1 LNNLSVYGCL
11 ITLLGF
17 CTNVLAKDL
26 LARAD
31 SLYALRADGAEGDRA
46 QRAPATAAIT
56 AYREAV
62 AAEPERIDAHWKL
75 LRALFFEAQYTGYN
89 RDERKTLFADAR
101 DQAEKSLDLMAKAH
115 GGKKLWESGSR
126 ERLAAHGDPDDAA
139 QLYLWSAIAW
149 AQWGRAHGAMSAIGS
164 GLAKRLRD
172 YGERVIELDPD
183 CEYGGGQRLLSG
195 LHARLPRVPF
205 ITGFV
210 RRDKAIPL
218 AEQALAIDG
227 DYPGNRYLYA
237 TTVLRLE
244 DPERREQALAM
255 LTQLANE
262 KTSGPSRVEW
272 QNLCD
277 RAQRWLEREEEEEDA
292 P

>member
-1 LNNLSVYGCL
+1 MNNLLVYSGL
-11 ITLLGF
+11 AVLLLF
-17 CTNVLAKDL
+17 SPAASAADL

-31 SLYALRADGAEGDRA
+31 SLYAQRADGADGDRA
-46 QRAPATAAIT
+46 QRAPATAAVA
-56 AYREAV
+56 AYREAM
-62 AAEPERIDAHWKL
+62 AANPDRIDAHWKL
-75 LRALFFEAQYTGYN
+75 LRALFFAGQYTGHS
-89 RDERKTLFADAR
+89 REERKELFADAR
-101 DQAEKSLDLMAKAH
+101 DQAEESLTLMAKTH
-115 GGKKLWESGSR
+115 GGKKLWEKGSR
-126 ERLAAHGDPDDAA
+126 ERLATHCNPDDAA

-149 AQWGRAHGAMSAIGS
+149 AQWGRANGAMSAIGS

-205 ITGFV
+205 ISGFV
-210 RRDKAIPL
+210 RKDKAIPL

-237 TTVLRLE
+237 TTVLKL
-244 DPERREQALAM
+244 DPERREQALAI
-255 LTQLANE
+255 LTQLASE
-262 KTSGPSRVEW
+262 ETSGPSRVEW

-277 RAQRWLEREEEEEDA
+277 RAQRWLEREEEEG

>member
-1 LNNLSVYGCL
+1 MKNLLVCGGLAVLLLFSPAASV
-11 ITLLGF
+11 
-17 CTNVLAKDL
+17 ADL

-218 AEQALAIDG
+218 AEQALAIDNA
-227 DYPGNRYLYA
+227 YPGNRYLYA
-237 TTVLRLE
+237 TTILKL
-244 DPERREQALAM
+244 DPARREQALAM
-255 LTQLANE
+255 LTQLASE

>member
-1 LNNLSVYGCL
+1 MNNLSVYGCL
-11 ITLLGF
+11 IALLGF
-17 CTNVLAKDL
+17 CSSVFAKDL

-31 SLYALRADGAEGDRA
+31 SLYALRAEGAEGDRA
-46 QRAPATAAIT
+46 QRAPATAAIA

-75 LRALFFEAQYTGYN
+75 LRALFFEAQYTGHN
-89 RDERKTLFADAR
+89 REERKTLFADAR
-101 DQAEKSLDLMAKAH
+101 DQAEESLAFMAKTH

-126 ERLAAHGDPDDAA
+126 ERLATHGDPDDAA

-172 YGERVIELDPD
+172 YGERVVALDPD

-205 ITGFV
+205 VTGFV
-210 RRDKAIPL
+210 RKDMAIPL

-237 TTVLRLE
+237 TTVLKL
-244 DPERREQALAM
+244 DPDRREQALAM
-255 LTQLANE
+255 LIQLANE
-262 KTSGPSRVEW
+262 ETSGPARVEW
-272 QNLCD
+272 QNLCY
-277 RAQRWLEREEEEEDA
+277 RAQRWLEREEEEEG

>member
-1 LNNLSVYGCL
+1 MNILLTCGCL
-11 ITLLGF
+11 AVLLF
-17 CTNVLAKDL
+17 SSSTASAADL

-31 SLYALRADGAEGDRA
+31 NLYAQRAEGAEGDRA
-46 QRAPATAAIT
+46 QRAPATAAID
-56 AYREAV
+56 AYRKAIAV
-62 AAEPERIDAHWKL
+62 DPDRIDAHWKL
-75 LRALFFEAQYTGYN
+75 LRALFFEAQYTGHN
-89 RDERKTLFADAR
+89 REERKVLFADAR
-101 DQAEKSLDLMAKAH
+101 DQAEESLALMAKAH
-115 GGKKLWESGSR
+115 GGKKLWEKGSR
-126 ERLAAHGDPDDAA
+126 ERLEAHCNPDDAA

-149 AQWGRAHGAMSAIGS
+149 AQWGRANGAMSAIGS

-172 YGERVIELDPD
+172 YGERVVELDPD

-244 DPERREQALAM
+244 DPARREQALAM
-255 LTQLANE
+255 LTQLASE
-262 KTSGPSRVEW
+262 ETSGPSRVEW

-277 RAQRWLEREEEEEDA
+277 RAQRWLEREQDEDDG